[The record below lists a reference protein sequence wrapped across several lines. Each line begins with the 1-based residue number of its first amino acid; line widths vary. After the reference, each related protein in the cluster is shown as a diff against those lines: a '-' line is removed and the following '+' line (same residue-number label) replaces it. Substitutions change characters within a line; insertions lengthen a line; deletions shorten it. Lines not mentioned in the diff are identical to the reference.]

1 MKLLLRHI
9 DLSTRVSPS
18 MKQGEV
24 VNKLRFETFKKAI
37 MSSFPRLTQRVEF
50 DEISTV
56 LILQIKGSD
65 VHPKVRHPDFFYQRD
80 HPKVLEGKKKAG
92 QPINKKT
99 QLDITAPLNLPPEL
113 SPVTSLVTPGPE
125 MAIHHPVEIFHPIEQ
140 RWVKKRMK
148 IQPKVEVANGPAP
161 DQARLLI
168 GGTDS
173 DTWSSE
179 LWANMGHY
187 SSDKWGH
194 IIFVRSGSRTPL
206 CFSIPRN
213 LQLEELLLDGGK
225 RRGASHRFRHLTG
238 SPVKKSLVI
247 VGPKPVDESL
257 VLEYMYIVTQ
267 ADQPGWV
274 KIGKTTQDPKSRL
287 RGYNNGPVVYDMN
300 YIFQTS
306 NCDKAEKEV
315 MKRLNLLG
323 VEKKGNEWYHLG
335 SLQPAISV
343 IQEVIKLYPP
353 PVKMDLEPIL
363 FSASSWAFA

>member
-1 MKLLLRHI
+1 MDRS
-9 DLSTRVSPS
+9 DVANRR
-18 MKQGEV
+18 
-24 VNKLRFETFKKAI
+24 RFETFLDVIKAE
-37 MSSFPRLTQRVEF
+37 FPTLFNRLGEE
-50 DEISTV
+50 DISTV
-56 LILQIKGSD
+56 LLLQIKGSD

-80 HPKVLEGKKKAG
+80 HPKVLAGKKKVG

-99 QLDITAPLNLPPEL
+99 QLDITAPLDLPPEQ

-125 MAIHHPVEIFHPIEQ
+125 MAIHHPVELFHPKEQ
-140 RWVKKRMK
+140 RWVIKRMK
-148 IQPKVEVANGPAP
+148 IQPKVEIANGPAP

-173 DTWSSE
+173 DSWSSE
-179 LWANMGHY
+179 LWANMGHH

-194 IIFVRSGSRTPL
+194 IIFIRSGDHTPL

-213 LQLEELLLDGGK
+213 IQLEELLLDGGK
-225 RRGASHRFRHLTG
+225 RRGESHRFRHLTG

-247 VGPKPVDESL
+247 VGPKPVHESL

-300 YIFQTS
+300 YIFNTS
-306 NCDKAEKEV
+306 NCHKAEKEV

-323 VEKKGNEWYHLG
+323 VEKKGNEWYNLG

-353 PVKMDLEPIL
+353 PVRMDLEPIL
-363 FSASSWAFA
+363 FSEHSWALA

>member
-1 MKLLLRHI
+1 MDSI
-9 DLSTRVSPS
+9 DSVNSDHFES
-18 MKQGEV
+18 FKSV
-24 VNKLRFETFKKAI
+24 VQEYFPNLTKKI
-37 MSSFPRLTQRVEF
+37 GF
-50 DEISTV
+50 DEISTILV
-56 LILQIKGSD
+56 LQIKGSD
-65 VHPKVRHPDFFYQRD
+65 VHPNSRHPDFFYQRD
-80 HPKVLEGKKKAG
+80 HPKVIKGKKKVG

-99 QLDITAPLNLPPEL
+99 QIDITAPLSLPPER

-125 MAIHHPVEIFHPIEQ
+125 MAIHHPVEIFHPLEQ
-140 RWVKKRMK
+140 RWMIKRMK
-148 IQPKVEVANGPAP
+148 IQPNVQVARGPAE

-168 GGTDS
+168 GGTDLDS
-173 DTWSSE
+173 WSSE

-187 SSDKWGH
+187 SKDKWGH
-194 IIFVRSGSRTPL
+194 IIFVRSGKSTPL
-206 CFSIPRN
+206 CFTIPRN
-213 LQLEELLLDGGK
+213 LRLEDLLLEGSK
-225 RRGASHRFRHLTG
+225 RRGESHRFRHLTG
-238 SPVKKSLVI
+238 SPFKKSLVI
-247 VGPKPVDESL
+247 VGPKPVDKSL
-257 VLEYMYIVTQ
+257 ALEYMYIVTQ

-323 VEKKGNEWYHLG
+323 VEKKGNEWYNLG

-353 PVKMDLEPIL
+353 PVKMPIDPIL
-363 FSASSWAFA
+363 SSAESWAFA